1 MSRPEIPLYAKI
13 ALQSAANVFALRAA
27 RQQRALQLLS
37 RLSGA
42 AGHDDSIPD
51 DAFDPGAFFGATPN
65 APPDQEPQ
73 GSRFEDGPKTS
84 SDPNVEADLRARV
97 EDLERELKLKEEQ
110 RRAEAEA
117 ARAREALLLAME
129 AELAAS
135 EAASHALGAKL
146 AAAQEMA
153 LRALEKQRA
162 TALELEKRLA
172 AEAQQAA
179 RDLEEQAAAEAEQA
193 ARALEEQAA
202 AEAEQ
207 AAARALDEKAA
218 AEAEQAARALEEKL
232 AAEAEQAARALDEK
246 AAAEAEQPAYAPEE
260 EKKTA
265 PRTFEDQRAD
275 AMRVLQYAREAGA
288 ARDRG
293 AHDQAIAAY
302 GRLEAMCRDLWD
314 GTRAT
319 YRIGEVLADCLCCQA
334 ELAPHGDPL
343 AKLEEANRIVHQIA
357 NGGGGPTASDHVI
370 HVSSA
375 LAHAL
380 FSRGRPERSLQV
392 AQGALRLLKQRPPKN
407 NLGAYGHALR
417 ALVRRIE
424 AAKTSYAQIPG
435 GAAHGLR

>member
-42 AGHDDSIPD
+42 AGHDGSIPD

-73 GSRFEDGPKTS
+73 GAGFEDDPKTS

-135 EAASHALGAKL
+135 EAASQALGAKL

-172 AEAQQAA
+172 AEAEQAA
-179 RDLEEQAAAEAEQA
+179 RTLEEQAAAEAEQA

-202 AEAEQ
+202 AEAERT
-207 AAARALDEKAA
+207 AHAPAA
-218 AEAEQAARALEEKL
+218 AEAEEAAH
-232 AAEAEQAARALDEK
+232 
-246 AAAEAEQPAYAPEE
+246 AAEAEQPAYAPEE

-265 PRTFEDQRAD
+265 PRTLEDQRAD
-275 AMRVLQYAREAGA
+275 AMRVLQYAREAGT

>member
-1 MSRPEIPLYAKI
+1 
-13 ALQSAANVFALRAA
+13 
-27 RQQRALQLLS
+27 
-37 RLSGA
+37 
-42 AGHDDSIPD
+42 
-51 DAFDPGAFFGATPN
+51 
-65 APPDQEPQ
+65 
-73 GSRFEDGPKTS
+73 
-84 SDPNVEADLRARV
+84 
-97 EDLERELKLKEEQ
+97 
-110 RRAEAEA
+110 
-117 ARAREALLLAME
+117 ME

-135 EAASHALGAKL
+135 EAASQALGAKL

-207 AAARALDEKAA
+207 AARALEEQAA
-218 AEAEQAARALEEKL
+218 AEAEQAARAREE
-232 AAEAEQAARALDEK
+232 Q
-246 AAAEAEQPAYAPEE
+246 AAAEAERTAHAPEEQAAAAAGAEQAAHAPEE

-265 PRTFEDQRAD
+265 PRPLEDQRAD
-275 AMRVLQYAREAGA
+275 AMRVLQYAREAGT